1 MGSIKER
8 QLELA
13 AASER
18 AEREMLPTAEGT
30 GGGTGGG
37 ASSTGGGAVIAQVD
51 SNATGGGYYNCHL
64 QTFDA
69 DDWNTDTDPFSD
81 TGASIVVLNLAE
93 VGSSVHNLDAGA
105 LIRCSTFTDDEGN
118 VRYVGVEVMG
128 KHTFGEW

>member
-8 QLELA
+8 QMELA
-13 AASER
+13 AADER
-18 AEREMLPTAEGT
+18 AEREMLPRAEGT
-30 GGGTGGG
+30 GGGTGRAG
-37 ASSTGGGAVIAQVD
+37 ASGRGEVIAKVD
-51 SNATGGGYYNCHL
+51 SDATGGGYYNCHL

-93 VGSSVHNLDAGA
+93 EGSSVHNLDAGA